1 MKADTLGLESA
12 GAAPGSVEK
21 ENSSAAE
28 AERDAPPREGRLQ
41 KCFEGA
47 SRLGPLL
54 LICVLAL
61 YVWPAFFGKMLPFPP
76 ESESG
81 RILRHVMQQGAWM
94 APSAGGVAQFPGL
107 SAFFAIILKF
117 SRYFGE
123 TATFQI
129 LTACLG
135 AFCSLLTL
143 LGAWCLSVAAG
154 FGPRAALSAGL
165 ILLCAPVSALLANFV
180 SPETLAVA
188 LTLFSFCCFCRGWQR
203 EGTGPAVP
211 SGFLLAAL
219 AALTGGPY
227 YLFLPFL
234 SSLIFLCWLG
244 RFRRAQKLDAV
255 LGFALSLVLIAVWLG
270 GVMFWGHAGEYL
282 QQLRDILLPSG
293 NPQAEV
299 WRRALP
305 DAGVGLLGLFP
316 WLGLVVFVSWPR
328 VVNEAAK
335 SLKAA
340 RAGCSGS
347 AFVWISLVCA
357 VLLSPIAS
365 GSTGPDVMICCLA
378 ALLLGKALL
387 RLSNSGSR
395 FFYLFVVLCLLVAAA
410 GLTALSFSPSRD
422 WLAQTFHL
430 TLAPGFSDDL
440 ALPGIGL
447 CCLAAAF
454 ILVRFTN
461 LTRPAGSLLA
471 CILLAAVL
479 VQPVMLWLE
488 PRFWGNYIMLWRR
501 DGLAVPD
508 KSPAGRP
515 ELPPSPALS
524 TVEPVFEPENA
535 PADQSISR
543 PQAAERERSA
553 TEDVP
558 EESRR
563 NMP

>member
-1 MKADTLGLESA
+1 MEADTLGLESA

-28 AERDAPPREGRLQ
+28 RDAPRREGRLQ

-61 YVWPAFFGKMLPFPP
+61 YVWPAFLGKTFPFPP

-94 APSAGGVAQFPGL
+94 APSAGEVSQLPGF
-107 SAFFAIILKF
+107 SALFAIILKF
-117 SRYFGE
+117 SKYFGE
-123 TATFQI
+123 TVTFQI

-143 LGAWCLSVAAG
+143 LGVWCLSVAAG

-165 ILLCAPVSALLANFV
+165 ILLCAPVSAPLANFV
-180 SPETLAVA
+180 NPETLAVA

-203 EGTGPAVP
+203 EGAGPAVP

-219 AALTGGPY
+219 AALTGGLY

-234 SSLIFLCWLG
+234 SSLIFLCWIS

-255 LGFALSLVLIAVWLG
+255 LGFALSLALIAAWLG
-270 GVMFWGHAGEYL
+270 GVMFWGDAGEYF
-282 QQLRDILLPSG
+282 QQLRNVLAPSE
-293 NPQAEV
+293 NPLAEA
-299 WRRALP
+299 WRSALI

-328 VVNEAAK
+328 VVSEAAK

-340 RAGCSGS
+340 RAGCAGA
-347 AFVWISLVCA
+347 AFVWIALACA
-357 VLLSPIAS
+357 VLLSPVAS
-365 GSTGPDVMICCLA
+365 GPIGPGVMICGLA
-378 ALLLGKALL
+378 ALLLGKALP
-387 RLSNSGSR
+387 RLSNTGSR

-410 GLTALSFSPSRD
+410 GLTALSFNPSRD
-422 WLAQTFHL
+422 WLAQAFHL
-430 TLAPGFSDDL
+430 TFAPAISDDL
-440 ALPGIGL
+440 SLPGIGL
-447 CCLAAAF
+447 CCLTAAF

-471 CILLAAVL
+471 CVLLAAVL

-488 PRFWGNYIMLWRR
+488 PRFWGDSVMLWRR
-501 DGLAVPD
+501 DDIAKNF
-508 KSPAGRP
+508 KSREQSSEIPA
-515 ELPPSPALS
+515 EK
-524 TVEPVFEPENA
+524 A
-535 PADQSISR
+535 PAPQSAPNPEQS
-543 PQAAERERSA
+543 ERTGA
-553 TEDVP
+553 TADVP
-558 EESRR
+558 EASRR
-563 NMP
+563 NTP